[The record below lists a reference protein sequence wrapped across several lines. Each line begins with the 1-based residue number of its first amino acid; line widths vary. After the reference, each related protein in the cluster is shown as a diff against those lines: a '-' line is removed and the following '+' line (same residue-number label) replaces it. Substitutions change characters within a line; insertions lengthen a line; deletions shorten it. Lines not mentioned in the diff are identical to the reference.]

1 LFLQLMAA
9 PSLQDVLAAVP
20 AVAELV
26 NQMTELLPGVP
37 ASEQNLQ
44 TLWSHLQNAEFTDI
58 HHPDGYLVVL
68 VLDSKRKGV
77 YQTMHV
83 QVRGRVVDCCRRHS
97 SVIFFDRPLMCQETH
112 KNTGEGLLQCLLF
125 ARQSLKRFRAEGAC
139 PGCCSAALAG
149 IPVRMLKAVGMPRCA
164 GCMLT
169 AVISAPPSKRAKSI
183 RE

>member
-1 LFLQLMAA
+1 MAA

-44 TLWSHLQNAEFTDI
+44 TLWSYLQDAEVTDI

-68 VLDSKRKGV
+68 VLDSKGV

-83 QVRGRVVDCCRRHS
+83 QVRGKFVDCHCHRRGLMW
-97 SVIFFDRPLMCQETH
+97 IDRPLICQETH

-125 ARQSLKRFRAEGAC
+125 ARQSLQRYRAGGAC
-139 PGCCSAALAG
+139 PSCCSAALAG
-149 IPVRMLKAVGMPRCA
+149 IPVRKLKAVSMPRGADCMLKAV
-164 GCMLT
+164 
-169 AVISAPPSKRAKSI
+169 ISSGPPCKRARSS

>member
-1 LFLQLMAA
+1 MAT
-9 PSLQDVLAAVP
+9 PSLQEVLAAVP

-44 TLWSHLQNAEFTDI
+44 TLWSHLQGVVSKDL
-58 HHPDGYLVVL
+58 HHPDGFLVVL
-68 VLDSKRKGV
+68 KLDSKRKGV

-83 QVRGRVVDCCRRHS
+83 QVRGKFVDCRRHRS
-97 SVIFFDRPLMCQETH
+97 SVIFIDRPLICKETH

-125 ARQSLKRFRAEGAC
+125 ARQSIHRYITEGAC
-139 PGCCSAALAG
+139 PGCCSAALAAT
-149 IPVRMLKAVGMPRCA
+149 PVRMLKAAGMPRCA
-164 GCMLT
+164 DCMLT
-169 AVISAPPSKRAKSI
+169 AVISGPPSKRARSI